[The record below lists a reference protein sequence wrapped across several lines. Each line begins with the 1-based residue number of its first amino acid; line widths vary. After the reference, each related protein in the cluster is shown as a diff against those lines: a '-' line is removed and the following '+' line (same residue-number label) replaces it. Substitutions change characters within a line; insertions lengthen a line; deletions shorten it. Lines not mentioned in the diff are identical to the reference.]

1 MNDKNLIGTRAIKIL
16 AMTVAITFGSSAV
29 SQEYEKRSSPP
40 FCQPR
45 TRCTDYEVCY
55 INNISQ
61 PCAWGRGG
69 ATLSAIF
76 FEHGTFY
83 LEWLSKDDIEVIYG
97 DKKQYKT
104 KATVALKD
112 GQRIYTLADGVTFQH
127 PSWTIPLHLVG
138 EETLP

>member
-1 MNDKNLIGTRAIKIL
+1 ML
-16 AMTVAITFGSSAV
+16 AITIAMDLGSPAA
-29 SQEYEKRSSPP
+29 SQKYEKQSSPR

-55 INNISQ
+55 INNVSQ

-69 ATLSAIF
+69 VALSAIF

-83 LEWLSKDDIEVIYG
+83 VEWLSEDDIEVIYG

-104 KATVALKD
+104 KATVELKD
-112 GQRIYTLADGVTFQH
+112 GQRIYKLADGVIFQH
-127 PSWTIPLHLVG
+127 PSWTIQLHLVG
-138 EETLP
+138 EEVLP

>member
-1 MNDKNLIGTRAIKIL
+1 M
-16 AMTVAITFGSSAV
+16 TFGSPALG
-29 SQEYEKRSSPP
+29 QDFEKRSSPP

-76 FEHGTFY
+76 FKHGTFY
-83 LEWLSKDDIEVIYG
+83 LEWLSKDDIEIIYG

-104 KATVALKD
+104 KATVELKD

-138 EETLP
+138 EEPFP